1 MGVTSGAQQKAKPRG
16 HIEKLRTN
24 STLTEVTCPKNTGLF
39 YQHEVDLYN
48 IIQMVLILWQTV
60 VCVQVCKKHSLS
72 VKFLPS
78 FNC

>member
-1 MGVTSGAQQKAKPRG
+1 MSGAQQKAKPRG

-24 STLTEVTCPKNTGLF
+24 STLTEVTCPKNTG
-39 YQHEVDLYN
+39 HEVDLYN

-60 VCVQVCKKHSLS
+60 VCVQACKKPSLS